1 MCIDGHFIKVK
12 KKKHKKLT
20 PNCFLKK
27 KKEQKQKPTR
37 SNEKI
42 NNEHP
47 KNRRKRKLTVQT
59 KSKKREKK
67 EEVKHVSKQR
77 KKKSKKKKPSMLV
90 NRERKK
96 NQRKKKAKH
105 TSKQRK
111 NKIKE
116 KWKKREAKTLEVK
129 SNVRKYFWK
138 FILWAF
144 SYQFFL
150 NFRKK
155 ILRSYHLFFFILI
168 QPNTLPKQNKKKKI
182 LIFSPKFSLHH
193 VSPLNKHTPKS

>member
-1 MCIDGHFIKVK
+1 
-12 KKKHKKLT
+12 
-20 PNCFLKK
+20 
-27 KKEQKQKPTR
+27 
-37 SNEKI
+37 
-42 NNEHP
+42 
-47 KNRRKRKLTVQT
+47 
-59 KSKKREKK
+59 
-67 EEVKHVSKQR
+67 
-77 KKKSKKKKPSMLV
+77 MLV

-116 KWKKREAKTLEVK
+116 KWKREKRRHWRWK
-129 SNVRKYFWK
+129 SNVSKYFWK

-193 VSPLNKHTPKS
+193 VSPLNKHTPKSWLEFDPCLIFYYYLLFFYVLHEAIAINSLFCWGFWDSELIK